1 MFCVESSSF
10 LYLVIL
16 NSIGFQ
22 MQKIGLSILIVLCS
36 MISNAQYLE
45 KLASEYVNSKNIKDR
60 TDIFR
65 SIIDYNTKPYS
76 IEKEEILQR
85 EINSL
90 NKNHKFKEYV
100 VLKTFY
106 ANLQGTKGL
115 YDKSN
120 QLCSE
125 LLNEDKTYID
135 DLLKVR
141 IILTQGY
148 NDSKKMNLAAANQK
162 YVEAKEI
169 AQQNNDIEGR
179 INAELALMT
188 GYLFVRQPDKALAEI
203 DNIVSKIPLE
213 DRKRFQSK
221 EYRIKTACYILK
233 SIKDGK
239 DYTNEINQYSS
250 KCVELANETNDQ
262 VSILGCYF
270 ALGLYYGNEKKEL
283 EKSNEYLLKAI
294 EAGKKIGSFREVY
307 LSYNYL
313 IQNSIKSNDLEK
325 AEAYAK
331 ESILATSDI
340 DFEELK
346 MEKYYSLAGIY
357 LKKKQD
363 KKVLEMIDSVRSS
376 LIYAYNKRFDLK
388 YAELQTKYE
397 TEKKEKQIA
406 LLDKDNQLKQL
417 MIGQQANSLKQKDLE
432 ELNRRVQIQLLNKD
446 KMLLSQNN
454 ELLNSEN
461 KLNEISLLK
470 SDLEMKR
477 QHDQQEKQRMQIEK
491 LNATQEVQKL
501 KSAFVYSSLAACLI
515 GLSLFF
521 LWTRNKQ
528 KQQNEI
534 ERQQYEVQI
543 LEGKLS
549 TYAAQMNPHF
559 MFNSINAVNNFIL
572 QKDSHEASRYLT
584 KYSTLMREVLENSTH
599 RLISLQDEVD
609 TLKLYI
615 EMEQLRFANKFTYT
629 IEADDNFNFDDFSIP
644 PLILQ
649 PYVENAICHGFLHKE
664 GQGHLKIQFKDN
676 QDSLLCI
683 IDDDGVGRAY
693 STNLKSSRNTGHKS
707 RGLEITASRLKI
719 FNKSI
724 NENDVVKYIDKVDAN
739 GNSLGT
745 RIEIII
751 PELIES

>member
-1 MFCVESSSF
+1 MSLLLLFF
-10 LYLVIL
+10 LT
-16 NSIGFQ
+16 Q
-22 MQKIGLSILIVLCS
+22 
-36 MISNAQYLE
+36 AQSQQLLKSANNYT
-45 KLASEYVNSKNIKDR
+45 YVQSAR
-60 TDIFR
+60 EQSTIFR
-65 SIIDYNTKPYS
+65 SIIEYCTNPYS
-76 IEKEEILQR
+76 IEKEDELLKLMNQFKK
-85 EINSL
+85 E
-90 NKNHKFKEYV
+90 KEYRKYI
-100 VLKTFY
+100 VLKASY

-120 QLCSE
+120 VLCKE
-125 LLNEDKTYID
+125 LLEEDKEYLD
-135 DLLKVR
+135 NMLHVR

-148 NDSKKMNLAAANQK
+148 NDAKKMNLAAANQK

-169 AQQNNDIEGR
+169 AQKSNDIEGQ
-179 INAELALMT
+179 INADLALMT
-188 GYLFVRQPDKALAEI
+188 GYLFVRQPDKALTEM
-203 DNIVSKIPLE
+203 DKIMALVPEE
-213 DRKRFQSK
+213 DTKRFQAK

-233 SIKDGK
+233 SIKEGK
-239 DYTNEINQYSS
+239 DYSKEINEYAS
-250 KCVELANETNDQ
+250 KCEEMAIKMNDQ

-283 EKSNEYLLKAI
+283 AKSNEYLIKAV
-294 EAGKKIGSFREVY
+294 EAGKKVGSFREVY

-313 IQNSIKSNDLEK
+313 IQNSIKSNDLEH

-376 LIYAYNKRFDLK
+376 LIFAYNKRFDLK

-406 LLDKDNQLKQL
+406 LLDKENQLKQL
-417 MIGQQANSLKQKDLE
+417 MIGQQATILKQKELE
-432 ELNRRVQIQLLNKD
+432 ELNRQVQIQLLSKD

-461 KLNEISLLK
+461 KINEISLLK

-477 QHDQQEKQRMQIEK
+477 QLDQQEKQRIEIEK
-491 LNATQEVQKL
+491 LNATQQVQKL
-501 KSAFVYSSLAACLI
+501 KSVFGYSALAACLA

-521 LWTRNKQ
+521 LWTRYKQ
-528 KQQNEI
+528 KQRSKI
-534 ERQQYEVQI
+534 ERQQFEVQL

-549 TYAAQMNPHF
+549 AYAAQMNPHF

-599 RLISLQDEVD
+599 RLISLEDEVN
-609 TLKLYI
+609 TLKHYI
-615 EMEQLRFANKFTYT
+615 EMEQLRFENKFTYT
-629 IEADDNFNFDDFSIP
+629 IEADSDFSFDDFSIP

-664 GQGHLKIQFKDN
+664 GQGHLSIQFID
-676 QDSLLCI
+676 QHDSLLCI
-683 IDDDGVGRAY
+683 IDDDGVGRAFAN
-693 STNLKSSRNTGHKS
+693 NLKSARNSGHKS

-724 NENDVVKYIDKVDAN
+724 NENDVVKYIDKHDEN

-745 RIEIII
+745 RIEIRI
-751 PELIES
+751 PELHES